1 MDEQR
6 YWWQVLAVMF
16 GVSQKQNQNALHYV
30 RLPNETTRGSSKEP
44 RLKCG
49 KVGEISSHQGRQ
61 RQTLVRHAPPGS
73 SADTAAQIPS
83 GSPEY

>member
-1 MDEQR
+1 MDEQH

-16 GVSQKQNQNALHYV
+16 GVSQKQNQNALNYV

-44 RLKCG
+44 RLKCR